1 LANPDNAGSPV
12 VAGPPDL
19 KQASRRNL
27 KNMTTKFLTDK
38 VALVT
43 GASRGLGKAIA
54 LALAAEGASIAAVA
68 RSEEALAE
76 TLSAIRAGGGV
87 AEPFACDVAD
97 GAAVEAAVEKIA
109 ARFGHVDILVNNAG
123 VTRDGLLM
131 RMKSEDW
138 DAVIDT
144 NLKGAFHLTKPV
156 GRLMVKQRAGRIV
169 NISSVIGL
177 MGNAGQA
184 NYAASKAGLIG
195 FSKSVAREFASR
207 DITCNVVCPGFIETD
222 MTRGLSEDLRKKLLE
237 RIPLQRLGQPD
248 DVAGTVAFLC
258 SPAAS
263 YITGQILTVDGGMVM

>member
-1 LANPDNAGSPV
+1 
-12 VAGPPDL
+12 
-19 KQASRRNL
+19 
-27 KNMTTKFLTDK
+27 MKFLTDK

-43 GASRGLGKAIA
+43 GASRGLGKAIS

-68 RSEEALAE
+68 RSEEALKE
-76 TLSAIRAGGGV
+76 TVEAIRATGGV
-87 AEPFACDVAD
+87 AESFPLDVAD
-97 GAAVEAAVEKIA
+97 ADAAEAAVEKIA
-109 ARFGHVDILVNNAG
+109 ARFQHVDILVNNAG

-138 DAVIDT
+138 DTVLDT

-156 GRLMVKQRAGRIV
+156 GRLMVRQRAGRIV

-207 DITCNVVCPGFIETD
+207 SITCNVVCPGFIETD
-222 MTRGLSEDLRKKLLE
+222 MTRNLGDDLRQKLLE
-237 RIPLQRLGQPD
+237 RIPLQRLGRPD
-248 DVAGTVAFLC
+248 DVAGAVAFLC
-258 SPAAS
+258 SPAAA

>member
-1 LANPDNAGSPV
+1 
-12 VAGPPDL
+12 
-19 KQASRRNL
+19 
-27 KNMTTKFLTDK
+27 MKFLTDK

-76 TLSAIRAGGGV
+76 TLEAIRATGGV
-87 AEPFACDVAD
+87 AEPFAMDVAD
-97 GAAVEAAVEKIA
+97 EAAVDAGVEKIV
-109 ARFGHVDILVNNAG
+109 ARFLHVDILVNNAG

-138 DAVIDT
+138 DAVINT
-144 NLKGAFHLTKPV
+144 NLKGAFHLVKPI
-156 GRLMVKQRAGRIV
+156 GRLMVKQRAGRII

-207 DITCNVVCPGFIETD
+207 NITCNVVCPGFIETD
-222 MTRGLSEDLRKKLLE
+222 MTRDLSDDLRKKLLE

-248 DVAGTVAFLC
+248 DVAGAVAFLC

>member
-1 LANPDNAGSPV
+1 MNSI
-12 VAGPPDL
+12 
-19 KQASRRNL
+19 
-27 KNMTTKFLTDK
+27 LTDK

-68 RSEEALAE
+68 RSEEALKE
-76 TLSAIRAGGGV
+76 TVEAIRAAGGT
-87 AEPFACDVAD
+87 AEPYALDVSSEAD
-97 GAAVEAAVEKIA
+97 VEATIEKIT
-109 ARFGHVDILVNNAG
+109 ARFSHIDVLVNNAG

-144 NLKGAFHLTKPV
+144 NLKGAFNLTKPV
-156 GRLMVKQRAGRIV
+156 GRIMVKQRTGRII

-207 DITCNVVCPGFIETD
+207 GITCNVVCPGFIETD
-222 MTRGLSEDLRKKLLE
+222 MTKGLGEDLRKKLLE
-237 RIPLQRLGQPD
+237 KIPLARLGQPE
-248 DVAGTVAFLC
+248 DVAGVVTFLC

>member
-1 LANPDNAGSPV
+1 MNS
-12 VAGPPDL
+12 
-19 KQASRRNL
+19 
-27 KNMTTKFLTDK
+27 KFLTDK

-43 GASRGLGKAIA
+43 GASRGLGRAIA
-54 LALAAEGASIAAVA
+54 LALAQEGAAIAAVA
-68 RSEEALAE
+68 RSEEALKE
-76 TLSAIRAGGGV
+76 TLDAIRAAGAK
-87 AEPFACDVAD
+87 AEPYAVDVANE
-97 GAAVEAAVEKIA
+97 ASVESAIEKIT
-109 ARFGHVDILVNNAG
+109 ARFQHIDILVNNAG

-138 DAVIDT
+138 DAVLNT

-156 GRLMVKQRAGRIV
+156 GRLMVKQRSGRII

-195 FSKSVAREFASR
+195 FTKSVAKEFASR
-207 DITCNVVCPGFIETD
+207 GITCNVVCPGFIETD
-222 MTRGLSEDLRKKLLE
+222 MTRDLGEDLRKKLLE
-237 RIPLQRLGQPD
+237 RIPLQRLGQPE

-263 YITGQILTVDGGMVM
+263 YMTGQILTVDGGMVM

>member
-1 LANPDNAGSPV
+1 MSQ
-12 VAGPPDL
+12 
-19 KQASRRNL
+19 KY
-27 KNMTTKFLTDK
+27 LTDK

-54 LALAAEGASIAAVA
+54 LALAQEGAAIAAVA
-68 RSEEALAE
+68 RSEDALKE
-76 TLSAIRAGGGV
+76 TLEAIRAAGGT
-87 AEPFACDVAD
+87 AEPFALDVSD
-97 GAAVEAAVEKIA
+97 EAAVEATVDKITT
-109 ARFGHVDILVNNAG
+109 RFQHVDILVNNAG

-138 DAVIDT
+138 DAVLNT
-144 NLKGAFHLTKPV
+144 NLKGAFNLTKHV
-156 GRLMVKQRAGRIV
+156 GRMMVKQRAGRIV

-207 DITCNVVCPGFIETD
+207 GITCNVICPGFIETD
-222 MTRGLSEDLRKKLLE
+222 MTRGLGEELRKKLLE
-237 RIPLQRLGQPD
+237 RIPLQRLGQPE
-248 DVAGTVAFLC
+248 DVAGVAAFLC
-258 SPAAS
+258 SPAAN

>member
-1 LANPDNAGSPV
+1 MPTSLNTPMPSSN
-12 VAGPPDL
+12 
-19 KQASRRNL
+19 
-27 KNMTTKFLTDK
+27 FLTNK

-54 LALAAEGASIAAVA
+54 LALAAEGAAIAAVA
-68 RSEEALAE
+68 RSEEALKE
-76 TLSAIRAGGGV
+76 TLEAIRALGGV
-87 AEPFACDVAD
+87 AEPYALDVSD
-97 GAAVEAAVEKIA
+97 DVAVEATMEKII
-109 ARFGHVDILVNNAG
+109 ARFQHVDVLVNNAG

-131 RMKSEDW
+131 RMKTEDW

-156 GRLMVKQRAGRIV
+156 GRLMVKQRAGRII

-207 DITCNVVCPGFIETD
+207 GITCNVVCPGFIETD
-222 MTRGLSEDLRKKLLE
+222 MTRSLSEELRKKLLE
-237 RIPLQRLGQPD
+237 RIPLQRLGQPE
-248 DVAGTVAFLC
+248 DVAGVVAFLC

>member
-1 LANPDNAGSPV
+1 MPSTNFLAG
-12 VAGPPDL
+12 
-19 KQASRRNL
+19 Q
-27 KNMTTKFLTDK
+27 

-43 GASRGLGKAIA
+43 GASRGLGQAIA

-68 RSEEALAE
+68 RSEDALKQTIE
-76 TLSAIRAGGGV
+76 SIRAAGGT
-87 AEPFACDVAD
+87 AEPYALDVSD
-97 GAAVEAAVEKIA
+97 SAASDATVEKIV
-109 ARFGHVDILVNNAG
+109 ARFGKVDVLVNNAG
-123 VTRDGLLM
+123 VTRDGLLA

-138 DAVIDT
+138 DTVINT

-207 DITCNVVCPGFIETD
+207 GITCNVVCPGFIETD
-222 MTRGLSEDLRKKLLE
+222 MTRDLSDDLKKKLME
-237 RIPLQRLGQPD
+237 RIPLQRLGQPA
-248 DVAGTVAFLC
+248 DVAGVVAFLC

-263 YITGQILTVDGGMVM
+263 YITGQVLTVDGGMVM

>member
-1 LANPDNAGSPV
+1 MSF
-12 VAGPPDL
+12 
-19 KQASRRNL
+19 
-27 KNMTTKFLTDK
+27 KFLTDQ

-54 LALAAEGASIAAVA
+54 LALAAEGAAIAAVA
-68 RSEEALAE
+68 RSEEALQE
-76 TLSAIRAGGGV
+76 TLKAIRGAGGV
-87 AEPFACDVAD
+87 AEPYALDVAD
-97 GAAVEAAVEKIA
+97 AAAAEATVEKIV
-109 ARFGHVDILVNNAG
+109 ARFQHIDVLVNNAG

-156 GRLMVKQRAGRIV
+156 GRLMVKQRGGRMV

-207 DITCNVVCPGFIETD
+207 GITCNVVCPGFIETD
-222 MTRGLSEDLRKKLLE
+222 MTRDLGDDLRKKLLE

-248 DVAGTVAFLC
+248 DVAGAVAFLC

>member
-1 LANPDNAGSPV
+1 
-12 VAGPPDL
+12 
-19 KQASRRNL
+19 
-27 KNMTTKFLTDK
+27 MKFLTDK

-54 LALAAEGASIAAVA
+54 IALAAEGASIAAVA
-68 RSEEALAE
+68 RSEDALKE
-76 TLSAIRAGGGV
+76 TLEAIRATGGV
-87 AEPFACDVAD
+87 AEPYALDVSD
-97 GAAVEAAVEKIA
+97 ETAVEATIEKIV
-109 ARFGHVDILVNNAG
+109 ARFQHVDILVNNAG

-131 RMKSEDW
+131 RMKSDDW
-138 DAVIDT
+138 DVVLNT
-144 NLKGAFHLTKPV
+144 NLKGAFNLTKPV
-156 GRLMVKQRAGRIV
+156 GRLMVKQRAGRII

-207 DITCNVVCPGFIETD
+207 NITCNVVCPGFIETD
-222 MTRGLSEDLRKKLLE
+222 MTKGLGEDLRKKLLE
-237 RIPLQRLGQPD
+237 KIPLQRLGQPE
-248 DVAGTVAFLC
+248 DVAGTVTFLC